1 LVLQEEKERQLA
13 KVKERVTQVRYERT
27 LTMAPD
33 ASTSQGGKS
42 FSKLLT
48 EEEKRLNLDEQMTTA
63 AQRMQDTFIRK
74 AEEEATSPTT
84 EKATLQV
91 DSVTKPKSR
100 SVTERLKE
108 RKHQRQA
115 KRVSNTLQ
123 TTEEETHNND
133 N

>member
-1 LVLQEEKERQLA
+1 LQEEKERQLA

-74 AEEEATSPTT
+74 AEEEVLYKRPTET
-84 EKATLQV
+84 ELQQHQIDKTTKWTV
-91 DSVTKPKSR
+91 SVRTTYIHIVFTFNRQHLPP
-100 SVTERLKE
+100 L
-108 RKHQRQA
+108 RKQLY
-115 KRVSNTLQ
+115 KWIL
-123 TTEEETHNND
+123 
-133 N
+133 